1 MFDRSAK
8 KCSAKKGRRSSNSKK
23 RSNLMNTSI
32 KSLVNLIE
40 KHTNLRINEQDLAS
54 PSSAP
59 MKSAVEAVLQ
69 QIDMRAGE
77 SSPIRQMIDKVRK
90 AIK

>member
-1 MFDRSAK
+1 
-8 KCSAKKGRRSSNSKK
+8 
-23 RSNLMNTSI
+23 MNTSI